1 MHKSGYNT
9 QEFINGFKEVLPLAI
24 GAGIYGLAFGL
35 LAAQAHMDGLQVGI
49 MGTTVFAGASQIIVV
64 ERIVS
69 GGGALVAIIAGAV
82 LNLRLLLITASIRD
96 VYAGRPFWQVVLGAH
111 LTTDENWALMLSA
124 RAEGRTVG
132 YWYLVGAGLMMLLV
146 WLMATIAG
154 VTFATA
160 IPEPRALGTDF
171 AFTAAFIAIA
181 RSLWTGHQDLVPW
194 VTSFVVAA
202 LTIVPGLVEGSWVM
216 IVGGVAGAMVAGL
229 RRNG

>member
-1 MHKSGYNT
+1 MFKSGNNT
-9 QEFINGFKEVLPLAI
+9 QEFINGFKEVVPLAI

-35 LAAQAHMDGLQVGI
+35 LAAQAHMDELQVGI
-49 MGTTVFAGASQIIVV
+49 MGTTVFAGASQIIAV

-69 GGGALVAIIAGAV
+69 GGGALVAIIAGAA

-124 RAEGRTVG
+124 RAEGRSVG

-160 IPEPRALGTDF
+160 IPDPRALGTDF

-181 RSLWTGHQDLVPW
+181 RSLWTCSWDFIPW
-194 VTSFVVAA
+194 VTSFVVVA
-202 LTIVPGLVEGSWVM
+202 LLILPGFVDGSWAM
-216 IVGGVAGAMVAGL
+216 IAGGVAGATLAGL